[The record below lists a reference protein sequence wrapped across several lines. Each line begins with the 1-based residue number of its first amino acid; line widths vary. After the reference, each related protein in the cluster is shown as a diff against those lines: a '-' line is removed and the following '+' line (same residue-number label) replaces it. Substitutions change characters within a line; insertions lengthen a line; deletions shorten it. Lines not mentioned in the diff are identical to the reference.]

1 MLITKNISSGR
12 IMLITKN
19 MSSGRIMLITLFYL
33 VKSMRRVRLYIR
45 EQSKSIHG
53 CIFNT
58 AILRSPSTKSPF
70 LPFDLIA
77 VMADKAA
84 SRR

>member
-12 IMLITKN
+12 IMLITKKF
-19 MSSGRIMLITLFYL
+19 LFYL